1 MKVRIGIGF
10 GGVSGEQL
18 SGLVKKLAQ
27 LDVDSLWLSE
37 QLSSQAVDP
46 MMGMAWALARTN
58 RLKVGTAVNVLP
70 GRNPV
75 VYAKQLASLASLA
88 PRRVLPVVGL
98 GPARPAERD
107 AFPVPAGRRGDV
119 FDESLVVVRRLLS
132 EPSVTHHGEFFHLDG
147 LGLGDRP
154 QRPLDIWLGGG
165 GPKALRRVGRYG
177 DGWLPSFITPAEGAA
192 GLAAVNAAA
201 AEAGRAVD
209 PEHFG
214 VSMRV
219 ALDGP
224 PPDLRALRARRPEVD
239 PADYLPV
246 GWPAIRAKIEEFVAV
261 GFSKFVLYPAVRPEA
276 LPPFLDA
283 FAAELKPLET

>member
-1 MKVRIGIGF
+1 VKVRIGIGF
-10 GGVSGEQL
+10 GGVSGDQL
-18 SGLVKKLAQ
+18 SGMVKKIAQ
-27 LDVDSLWLSE
+27 LDIDSLWLSE
-37 QLSSQAVDP
+37 QLSSRAVDP

-98 GPARPAERD
+98 GPARPAERE

-147 LGLGDRP
+147 FALGDRP
-154 QRPLDIWLGGG
+154 ERPLDLWLGGS
-165 GPKALRRVGRYG
+165 GPKALRRVGRFG
-177 DGWLPSFITPAEGAA
+177 DGWLPSFITPAEAAA
-192 GLAAVNAAA
+192 GLGAVNIAAS
-201 AEAGRAVD
+201 EAGRTID

-214 VSMRV
+214 VSLRV
-219 ALDGP
+219 ALEGP
-224 PPDLRALRARRPEVD
+224 PPDLKALRARRPEVD

-246 GWPAIRAKIEEFVAV
+246 GWAAIRAKVEEFVAV
-261 GFSKFVLYPAVRPEA
+261 GFSKFVLYPAVRPED

>member
-10 GGVSGEQL
+10 GGVSGDEL
-18 SGLVKKLAQ
+18 SGLVKKTAQ
-27 LDVDSLWLSE
+27 LDIDSLWLSE
-37 QLSSQAVDP
+37 QLSSRAVDP
-46 MMGMAWALARTN
+46 MMGMAWALARTS

-107 AFPVPAGRRGDV
+107 AFPVPAGRRGEV

-154 QRPLDIWLGGG
+154 ERPLDLWLGGG
-165 GPKALRRVGRYG
+165 GPKALRRVGRFG
-177 DGWLPSFITPAEGAA
+177 DGWLPSFITPAEAAA
-192 GLAAVNAAA
+192 GRAAVDAAA

-224 PPDLRALRARRPEVD
+224 PPGLKALRARRPEID

-246 GWPAIRAKIEEFVAV
+246 GWTAIRAKVEEFVAV
-261 GFSKFVLYPAVRPEA
+261 GFSKFVLYPAVRPED
-276 LPPFLDA
+276 LPRFLDR